1 MTGQIRYAREEERG
15 YDCGVVMRTS
25 QVREV
30 RDGDEMEAGLMR
42 WRGYY
47 VLYIVNGRMEER
59 RALSWDRP

>member
-1 MTGQIRYAREEERG
+1 
-15 YDCGVVMRTS
+15 MRTS